1 MASDDHVAA
10 ALTVF
15 AKEIMR
21 SSLTHLGNDE
31 VFSGHDRQRR
41 LLELARKIEEMA
53 ANPRAATYQAFEGI
67 LKQAQELGAQ
77 VERET
82 IIQVAS
88 AFMQRPHVSSATR

>member
-1 MASDDHVAA
+1 
-10 ALTVF
+10 
-15 AKEIMR
+15 
-21 SSLTHLGNDE
+21 
-31 VFSGHDRQRR
+31 
-41 LLELARKIEEMA
+41 MA